1 MSEPKEQRRRY
12 SDKEVGLILKRAA
25 ELQRQGPDSAAEGSG
40 LTLSELE
47 GIATEA
53 GIDPGYL
60 RRAASEVDVH
70 GRPEGWEWLAGGP
83 VTIRFERTLPGEL
96 PQSGFD
102 RLVPEIQKA
111 AAGHGQASM
120 VGRTLSFRSGTSQ
133 SGRSLQVTVSARD
146 GQTYV
151 LIEERMHG
159 IAGGLF
165 GGIMGGGGLG
175 LGLGLGIGLG
185 ELGSIAFAVLW
196 PTAVIGGAYWIARTI
211 FGTISRRRRRM
222 LRELLDRIT
231 EHVRTATADKAI
243 ESKEQAPQLPRA

>member
-1 MSEPKEQRRRY
+1 
-12 SDKEVGLILKRAA
+12 
-25 ELQRQGPDSAAEGSG
+25 
-40 LTLSELE
+40 
-47 GIATEA
+47 
-53 GIDPGYL
+53 
-60 RRAASEVDVH
+60 
-70 GRPEGWEWLAGGP
+70 
-83 VTIRFERTLPGEL
+83 
-96 PQSGFD
+96 
-102 RLVPEIQKA
+102 
-111 AAGHGQASM
+111 M

-165 GGIMGGGGLG
+165 GGIMGGGGGGLG

-231 EHVRTATADKAI
+231 EHVRTATK
-243 ESKEQAPQLPRA
+243 QAPELPSA